1 MGVSVGISNI
11 AGTPVGGDFYD
22 EAAVLN
28 KKRYE
33 GIYMGLQTFFSR
45 TMYIFQLVVFWLVHV
60 VTEFNAEAPV
70 QTELAQFGII
80 IHMMIIPAIAS
91 LIGVIYFWKT
101 WDLKPEKVLTI
112 KNQLKELQ
120 I

>member
-1 MGVSVGISNI
+1 M
-11 AGTPVGGDFYD
+11 
-22 EAAVLN
+22 N

-33 GIYMGLQTFFSR
+33 GIYFGIQSFFSR
-45 TMYIFQLVVFWLVHV
+45 IVYIFQLLIFWIIHTL
-60 VTEFNAEAPV
+60 TGFNAEVTA

-80 IHMMIIPAIAS
+80 IHMMIIPAIIT
-91 LIGVIYFWKT
+91 LLGVLYFWKT

-112 KNQLKELQ
+112 KDQIKELK